1 MKQSGSKSHEQEG
14 VHKWQ
19 EFRHNAPHTKHA
31 LLLGEKNA
39 LATSAQH
46 FTTFF
51 GHFIFESFVLYKKKN
66 TLDTTMRTVTD
77 LLTSYF
83 SHVMRKIETV
93 TKVRESRNC
102 LPTPNPERKQG
113 HPLFSQCLKNT

>member
-51 GHFIFESFVLYKKKN
+51 GHFIFESFVLYKKKKYLRHHHEN
-66 TLDTTMRTVTD
+66 SNRLTD
-77 LLTSYF
+77 F
-83 SHVMRKIETV
+83 
-93 TKVRESRNC
+93 
-102 LPTPNPERKQG
+102 
-113 HPLFSQCLKNT
+113 LFFPCYEKD